1 MAHYSVNK
9 KHYLSETEIFKTY
22 ANRVAFTGYV
32 VAEGLTPDEDGD
44 LVIPRGTVIDKDGK
58 VSSVSGGTG
67 SDPAGIIDK
76 TVIFDSKD
84 DIMEAPIIVEGYLKG
99 ARLNVTDH
107 EDYSAITTALP
118 EIKID
123 PEKDPEE

>member
-1 MAHYSVNK
+1 MAHYNVSQK
-9 KHYLSETEIFKTY
+9 YYSSEREIFKTY
-22 ANRVAFTGYV
+22 KNRVAFTGFV
-32 VAEGLTPDEDGD
+32 TAEGVTADENGD

-58 VSSVSGGTG
+58 ISSVSGGTG

-76 TVIFDSKD
+76 TIVFDSKD
-84 DIMEAPIIVEGYLKG
+84 DVMEAPIIVEGYLLG

-123 PEKDPEE
+123 PEQDPEE

>member
-1 MAHYSVNK
+1 MAHYSVNS
-9 KHYLSETEIFKTY
+9 KHYASEIEIFKTY
-22 ANRVAFTGYV
+22 ANRVAFTGSV
-32 VAEGLTPDEDGD
+32 TAEGVTADEDGD

-84 DIMEAPIIVEGYLKG
+84 DVMEAPIIVEGYLIG

-123 PEKDPEE
+123 PATDPEE